1 MKSRLLEDSVMPMTI
16 VNPPPVQEM
25 NAAATDGQYSASTSD
40 NGANQVK
47 VEMQAL

>member
-1 MKSRLLEDSVMPMTI
+1 MKSRLSEDSVMPMTI

-25 NAAATDGQYSASTSD
+25 NAADGGRDSASTSA
-40 NGANQVK
+40 NGAEHVQ